1 MIRSNSSPTQIQPVK
16 DKIYLRNNIHT
27 VTETDEMSGDE
38 VTFYEYDEI
47 VVQGYSADFISNRI
61 SDVFQYPNKYNVIQ
75 QNGKSVKNPKGIKFA
90 ELQEQELQGL
100 EDTVDYLIVDNLT
113 LTDAVDQLII
123 DSLEV

>member
-16 DKIYLRNNIHT
+16 DKIYLRNNIQT

-90 ELQEQELQGL
+90 ELQEQELAGL
-100 EDTVDYLIVDNLT
+100 ENTVDYLIVDNLT

>member
-1 MIRSNSSPTQIQPVK
+1 MVRSNSSPTQIQPVK

-90 ELQEQELQGL
+90 ELQEQELAGL
-100 EDTVDYLIVDNLT
+100 ENTVDYLIVDNLT

>member
-1 MIRSNSSPTQIQPVK
+1 MVRSNSSPTQIQPVK

-27 VTETDEMSGDE
+27 VTEMDEMSGDE

-90 ELQEQELQGL
+90 ELQEQELAGL
-100 EDTVDYLIVDNLT
+100 ENTVDYLIVDNLT

>member
-1 MIRSNSSPTQIQPVK
+1 MVRSNTQPEAIMQVK
-16 DKIYLRNNIHT
+16 DKIYLRQNIQE
-27 VTETDEMSGDE
+27 VTETDELGE
-38 VTFYEYDEI
+38 LRTFYEYDEI

-61 SDVFQYPNKYNVIQ
+61 TNIFEYPNKYNVIQ
-75 QNGKSVKNPKGIKFA
+75 QNGKSVKNPKGTKFA